1 MEIVNT
7 SVKSAL
13 DQLLDLHKH
22 ATSDMEFMDSGFDI
36 IQTLLNN
43 IHMAQSHMFASLVG
57 NVTKQYPVAS
67 KPIDNM
73 AMVDDTNIDEYMTQ
87 FSNVSISAKNK
98 KESPLLNET
107 HSEVRHENP
116 QPIVKKGEGPIDRWL
131 REMQQEEE
139 NYNIDN
145 FEKEHY
151 LPQHKTPADSY
162 NVFNESDPSNP
173 EDPMQSTWYDKVN
186 MDVEQCCARIGKQ
199 LFMIDHMESE
209 FLDNYPSDTY
219 IDENGFVHGR
229 SCLRTIDTN
238 LFNSGQIFCNDHAY
252 GYEDIRKPS
261 VNTHR
266 PPSPDIDFTAYTE
279 L

>member
-1 MEIVNT
+1 MELVNI

-13 DQLLDLHKH
+13 EQLLALHKH

-57 NVTKQYPVAS
+57 NVTKQYPVAL
-67 KPIDNM
+67 KAINNM
-73 AMVDDTNIDEYMTQ
+73 AIADDTNIDEYMTQ

-98 KESPLLNET
+98 IESPHLNEN
-107 HSEVRHENP
+107 HSAVRYEKH

-131 REMQQEEE
+131 REQRQEEA
-139 NYNIDN
+139 NHDIDN
-145 FEKEHY
+145 FEKEHN
-151 LPQHKTPADSY
+151 LAKPKMFNDDVPY
-162 NVFNESDPSNP
+162 NT
-173 EDPMQSTWYDKVN
+173 EDPYNPCTWHDKINV
-186 MDVEQCCARIGKQ
+186 DVEQCCARIGRQ
-199 LFMIDHMESE
+199 LFMIDHMEPE

-229 SCLRTIDTN
+229 ACLRTIDTN

-261 VNTHR
+261 VRATCT
-266 PPSPDIDFTAYTE
+266 SPDIDFM
-279 L
+279 